1 MRKVD
6 PMTALNA
13 IFFENKRVYVEHNVN
28 CLNYSREFTLG
39 KNIAMMSE
47 IPVTVLIHGNWFIID

>member
-13 IFFENKRVYVEHNVN
+13 IFFENKTVYVEHDTNR
-28 CLNYSREFTLG
+28 LNYSRELKLG
-39 KNIAMMSE
+39 KSIAMMSE